1 MEVGKVF
8 PVCGNTWNMLK
19 KTRFKKHF
27 DFIGNFD
34 KHYGIFPGCGKGN
47 PFTEG
52 ETSENCC

>member
-1 MEVGKVF
+1 MNYLIMEYISK
-8 PVCGNTWNMLK
+8 PS
-19 KTRFKKHF
+19 
-27 DFIGNFD
+27 FIGNFD